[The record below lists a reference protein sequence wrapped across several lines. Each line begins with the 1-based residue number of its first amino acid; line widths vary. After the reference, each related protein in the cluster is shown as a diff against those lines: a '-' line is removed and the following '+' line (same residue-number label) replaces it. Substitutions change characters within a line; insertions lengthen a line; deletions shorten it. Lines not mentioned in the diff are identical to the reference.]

1 MSRKRQFRI
10 RWVWSTFMITGYLLM
25 LAGGHRH
32 VLQAQN
38 PQAPGGARGGGG
50 FIAYPQRPITDREA
64 VARGKVL
71 FDVNC
76 SFCHG
81 ADARGGDDGPNLL
94 RSQLVLEDQG
104 GESIGPVLLNGRERG
119 MPKFTFT
126 SAQIS
131 DVAAYI
137 HSFPVSSRT
146 GPANINIVVG
156 NAKAGEAFFN
166 SRCASCHSPTGDLKG
181 VASKYTDPRAL
192 QQTWLLPGSGGRTG
206 GAGPVRTAPPM
217 TAVVTLPSGEKV
229 EGKLDRMDD
238 FVVSLTLP
246 DGTHRSFA
254 TDGNSPAV
262 EVRDPLQAHKDLLR
276 TYADA
281 DIHNVTAYLV
291 TLK

>member
-1 MSRKRQFRI
+1 MRLSAAIAAGF
-10 RWVWSTFMITGYLLM
+10 LLV
-25 LAGGHRH
+25 LSAG
-32 VLQAQN
+32 AQN

-50 FIAYPQRPITDREA
+50 FVAYPQRPIADPEA
-64 VARGKVL
+64 VARGKVM

-94 RSQLVLEDQG
+94 RSELVLEDQK
-104 GESIGPVLLNGRERG
+104 GENIGPVLLNGRDRG

-126 SAQIS
+126 AAQIS

-146 GPANINIVVG
+146 GPSIINIVVG

-166 SRCASCHSPTGDLKG
+166 SKCTSCHSITGDLKG
-181 VASKYTDPRAL
+181 VAAKYTDPKVL
-192 QQTWLLPGSGGRTG
+192 QQTWILPGSGGRFG
-206 GAGPVRTAPPM
+206 GAGPARTAPTT
-217 TAVVTLPSGEKV
+217 TAIVTLPSGEKV
-229 EGKLDRMDD
+229 EGKVDRIDD
-238 FVVSLTLP
+238 FVVSLTLA

-254 TDGNSPAV
+254 TEGNTPAV
-262 EVRDPLQAHKDLLR
+262 EIRDPLQAHKDLLR
-276 TYADA
+276 TYSDA